1 MSSSFDKRV
10 SKICPFFSWIL
21 HFGVWFGLGFSEF
34 FMHSATLVLI
44 LLGWTTDA
52 HGLIFFGFSLH
63 PALKGSLH
71 KSVIAVAL
79 EFVCL
84 WRYLT
89 ERLSLGNVLSSGNH
103 HWIAIKL
110 TKLIMHGFITTLSP
124 NSIYNKVTSAKAE
137 SPCHQR
143 VSQQVCAGPVFFTL
157 SHEFWPLSSLLS
169 FIFLVLLSSP
179 CSG

>member
-1 MSSSFDKRV
+1 MPIFQLDFAFWCLVWPRVFGVLYALCHSCANSSWMNNWCTWPHFLWIFSSSCFEGLLTQTSDCCCSWVCV
-10 SKICPFFSWIL
+10 SVK
-21 HFGVWFGLGFSEF
+21 
-34 FMHSATLVLI
+34 
-44 LLGWTTDA
+44 
-52 HGLIFFGFSLH
+52 
-63 PALKGSLH
+63 
-71 KSVIAVAL
+71 
-79 EFVCL
+79 
-84 WRYLT
+84 RYLT
-89 ERLSLGNVLSSGNH
+89 ERLSLGNVISSGNH

-124 NSIYNKVTSAKAE
+124 NSIYSKVTSAKVE